1 MENCLVSDAICDAPG
16 EDDCSPE
23 MKERPAMTK
32 ARGASRRQAGG
43 TRLTSRAPVANHD
56 DTARPAALRSSGGG
70 FWRSILS
77 SHSCHPC
84 SSQRRC
90 KRSTRHLAALH
101 VPPHRAPPR
110 TIGDAAAPAAHQQP
124 VAPPTISNAVRLLTG
139 SPHVL
144 MPPRTSGQHAQR
156 ATNALPASYQR
167 ATNALPTRY

>member
-23 MKERPAMTK
+23 MKERPAMAK
-32 ARGASRRQAGG
+32 APSASTRQPGG
-43 TRLTSRAPVANHD
+43 TRLTSRATAANHD

-90 KRSTRHLAALH
+90 KRSTRHLAALY

-110 TIGDAAAPAAHQQP
+110 TIGDAAAPAARHQL
-124 VAPPTISNAVRLLTG
+124 VAPPNNLERGTSPDGQPACAHAATHVR
-139 SPHVL
+139 P
-144 MPPRTSGQHAQR
+144 AC
-156 ATNALPASYQR
+156 PASYQR
-167 ATNALPTRY
+167 ATAMPRPCAMS